1 MQAPTCDPLRRRP
14 RPLVHTKPLL
24 PRAPETLV
32 KTPLVRKFP
41 RPSAPRHGGSGTR
54 RQSRRREGKGSQEPS
69 NHATQSPLTSSI
81 NSADR
86 FPQTITNL
94 LRVSSSCF
102 LAMFTHPVSQ
112 SLSTR
117 FLLLLLLLRLRL
129 SKRLAAHLLVLTAS
143 STSSSRST
151 RTRKAGKSRPHS
163 SPSVYQLASRAV
175 RVRAGGRAG
184 GGRARGRCARRREEG
199 GPRERQSG
207 ESLFSQTGSCHGQGR
222 SPPCSFA
229 VCSSGSAFGR
239 RRARIMCR

>member
-1 MQAPTCDPLRRRP
+1 
-14 RPLVHTKPLL
+14 
-24 PRAPETLV
+24 
-32 KTPLVRKFP
+32 
-41 RPSAPRHGGSGTR
+41 
-54 RQSRRREGKGSQEPS
+54 
-69 NHATQSPLTSSI
+69 
-81 NSADR
+81 
-86 FPQTITNL
+86 
-94 LRVSSSCF
+94 
-102 LAMFTHPVSQ
+102 MFTHPVSQ

-129 SKRLAAHLLVLTAS
+129 SKRLTAHLLVLTAS

-229 VCSSGSAFGR
+229 VCGSGSAFGR
-239 RRARIMCR
+239 RRARIMCRQATPK